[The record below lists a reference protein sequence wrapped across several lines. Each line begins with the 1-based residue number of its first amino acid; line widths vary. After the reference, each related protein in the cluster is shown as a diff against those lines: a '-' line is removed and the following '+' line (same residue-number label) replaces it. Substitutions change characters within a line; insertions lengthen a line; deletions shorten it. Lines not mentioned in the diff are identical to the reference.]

1 MPGHNTQC
9 SLSLTKRF
17 LVVLG
22 RIVRGLAETAGLA
35 LARIWLLAPGDI
47 CPTCPMRAEC
57 PDQTQCLHLVASAGR
72 SQTEPPEAWART
84 NGTFRRIPLGVLKV
98 GWIAASAEPIWLP
111 DVHENNAWIARPE
124 WARAEGIR
132 SFAGHPLV
140 FRGELL
146 GVLAVF
152 CRDGIDATIFG
163 WLRAFAAQ
171 AATAIANARAFG
183 ELTRLRERVE
193 LERDYLR
200 EEVRAAARGDECEQR
215 NTRSAVT
222 AVTDPESRCEP
233 EGLSRTP
240 RFVTRGNNNRHQP
253 PLLDTWAWRIL
264 SFFGRLAWFKSPPR
278 TPTT

>member
-22 RIVRGLAETAGLA
+22 RIARGLAETAGLA

-57 PDQTQCLHLVASAGR
+57 PDQTQCLHLVAS
-72 SQTEPPEAWART
+72 
-84 NGTFRRIPLGVLKV
+84 
-98 GWIAASAEPIWLP
+98 
-111 DVHENNAWIARPE
+111 
-124 WARAEGIR
+124 
-132 SFAGHPLV
+132 
-140 FRGELL
+140 
-146 GVLAVF
+146 
-152 CRDGIDATIFG
+152 
-163 WLRAFAAQ
+163 
-171 AATAIANARAFG
+171 ARAFG